1 MKEFID
7 EYGGVVAT
15 ALSAFIIIGIISLI
29 IAPGNSLH
37 DAVVNLV
44 MASMP

>member
-15 ALSAFIIIGIISLI
+15 TLSAFVIIGIISLI
-29 IAPGNSLH
+29 LAPGNPLH

-44 MASMP
+44 MSAMP